1 MKQPLI
7 DYGDTEEARVF
18 DLSADGFPC
27 VPALGITRSRKKK
40 PADPEH
46 THPGCLEIILCLRG
60 GNLSVSAG
68 GESFPFRPG
77 SVFVSRPDQP
87 HHLDAAP
94 KGLYLYWLLFHLPRG
109 RETVLGLSVDE
120 SRWLT
125 TRLTTMPRRMFASNT
140 NIRTLFRR
148 LFALRDAKD
157 LPGVERRLLMR
168 SAILELLIATADAA
182 TIAPLERTNARV
194 EEVMR
199 QMRAEPGLDY
209 PIDVLARRLS
219 LSPGQLNAAFKQIA
233 GLPPHAFLLH
243 CRIARAQEELRKQ
256 KRCSIAALAGKLGFR
271 SYRHFSA
278 QFKAVTGVPP
288 SQWR

>member
-18 DLSADGFPC
+18 DLSAEGFPC
-27 VPALGITRSRKKK
+27 VPALGITRSRKSK

-60 GNLSVSAG
+60 GNLSVSVG
-68 GESFPFRPG
+68 GESLPFRPG

-109 RETVLGLSVDE
+109 RDTVLGLSVAE
-120 SRWLT
+120 SRWLAA
-125 TRLTTMPRRMFASNT
+125 RLTTMPLRMFVGNES
-140 NIRTLFRR
+140 IRTLFRR
-148 LFALRDAKD
+148 LFALRDGKD
-157 LPGVERRLLMR
+157 LPGVGRRLLMR
-168 SAILELLIATADAA
+168 NAILELLLETAAA
-182 TIAPLERTNARV
+182 AAIAPLKRPNARV
-194 EEVMR
+194 EDVMR

-209 PIDVLARRLS
+209 PADVLARRLS
-219 LSPGQLNAAFKQIA
+219 LSPGNLNAAFKQLT

-243 CRIARAQEELRKQ
+243 CRIARAQEELRKNG
-256 KRCSIAALAGKLGFR
+256 CSVTALAGKLGFR

-278 QFKAVTGVPP
+278 QFKAVTGVLP
-288 SQWR
+288 SKWR

>member
-18 DLSADGFPC
+18 DLSAEGLPC
-27 VPALGITRSRKKK
+27 VPALGISRSRERK

-46 THPGCLEIILCLRG
+46 VHPGCLEIVFCLRG
-60 GNLSVSAG
+60 GNLLFSVG
-68 GESFPFRPG
+68 GETLPFRPG

-109 RETVLGLSVDE
+109 RETVLGLSVAE
-120 SRWLT
+120 SRWLAV
-125 TRLTTMPRRMFASNT
+125 RLTTMPLRMFAGNES
-140 NIRTLFRR
+140 IRTLFRR
-148 LFALRDAKD
+148 LFALRDRKD

-168 SAILELLIATADAA
+168 NAILELLLETAAAAATA
-182 TIAPLERTNARV
+182 PLKRTNARV
-194 EEVMR
+194 EDVMR

-209 PIDVLARRLS
+209 PVDGLAHRLS
-219 LSPGQLNAAFKQIA
+219 LSPGNLNAAFKKIT

-243 CRIARAQEELRKQ
+243 CRIARAQEELRKNG
-256 KRCSIAALAGKLGFR
+256 CSVAALAGKLGFR

-278 QFKAVTGVPP
+278 QFKAVTGVLP
-288 SQWR
+288 SKWR